1 MCAAEGCQTAEATP
15 DSRCAGEGDGA
26 AGMRGETYVLADASL
41 REELEQLELA
51 QRAEAEHRV
60 VERRDLLDR
69 DLAPGRPV
77 DGRAH
82 DAVRALADDIEHLVL
97 RACAGAARA
106 DAAEPVAGWN
116 ATWVATMP
124 YAATARRPSSS
135 GKMAGLFTMAQV

>member
-1 MCAAEGCQTAEATP
+1 
-15 DSRCAGEGDGA
+15 
-26 AGMRGETYVLADASL
+26 MRGETYILADASL

-77 DGRAH
+77 DGGAH

-97 RACAGAARA
+97 RACAGAARRA
-106 DAAEPVAGWN
+106 LSSRAGPAIGASARDDAPTLKRTFLGAGW
-116 ATWVATMP
+116 AWE
-124 YAATARRPSSS
+124 AAWECLDLAAAA
-135 GKMAGLFTMAQV
+135 AG